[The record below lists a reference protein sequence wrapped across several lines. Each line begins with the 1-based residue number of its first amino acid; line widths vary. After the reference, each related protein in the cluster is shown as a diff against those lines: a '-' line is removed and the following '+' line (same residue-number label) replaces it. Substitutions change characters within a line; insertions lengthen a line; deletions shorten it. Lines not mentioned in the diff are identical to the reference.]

1 MNRGSYAMRSILPQ
15 TALHHL
21 ASDDS
26 YARVMAHARYDPEH
40 IARFFDDYGKR
51 EWERFEVSAMD
62 RVNLEV
68 HLRLL
73 REHIRAGDRVLDA
86 GAGPGRFT
94 LELARLGATVV
105 VGDISPRQLEL
116 HAEKTVEVE
125 SSIESRELLDIT
137 DLSRYD
143 DASFDAVV
151 CFGGPL
157 SYVLDEADT
166 ALAELLRV
174 TKPAGR
180 VLVSVMSLLGAAR
193 AFFSGWPELIE
204 KFGWQRA
211 VGDIFATGDL
221 SAEVNDGHVLR
232 LYRWS
237 DLERLFSKHPC
248 RVVTAS
254 AANFL
259 SIGNEEWE
267 DRFLDLEIE
276 ACREP
281 GALDGGTHIA
291 AVLERL

>member
-1 MNRGSYAMRSILPQ
+1 ML
-15 TALHHL
+15 ALVK
-21 ASDDS
+21 DT
-26 YARVMAHARYDPEH
+26 RYDPQH
-40 IARFFDDYGKR
+40 IARFFDNYGER
-51 EWERFEVSAMD
+51 EWDRFEGSAMD

-73 REHIRAGDRVLDA
+73 RERIRSGDRVLEA

-94 LELARLGATVV
+94 LELATLGATVV

-116 HAEKTVEVE
+116 HAERTIAVEA
-125 SSIESRELLDIT
+125 SIESRELLDIV
-137 DLSRYD
+137 DLSRYP

-157 SYVLDEADT
+157 SYVLDEADA
-166 ALAELLRV
+166 ALIELLRV
-174 TKPAGR
+174 TKPSGH

-193 AFFSGWPELIE
+193 AFFPAFPELIE
-204 KFGWQRA
+204 EFGWQRA
-211 VGDIFATGDL
+211 VEDVFATGDL
-221 SAEVNDGHVLR
+221 SADLNHGHVLR

-237 DLERLFSKHPC
+237 DLEELFSRHAC
-248 RVVTAS
+248 RVVAAS

-259 SIGNEEWE
+259 SIDNAQWE
-267 DRFLDLEIE
+267 DRFLELEIE

-291 AVLERL
+291 AVLERV

>member
-1 MNRGSYAMRSILPQ
+1 MLV
-15 TALHHL
+15 LVE
-21 ASDDS
+21 D
-26 YARVMAHARYDPEH
+26 VRYDPEH
-40 IARFFDDYGKR
+40 IARFFDDYCAR
-51 EWERFEVSAMD
+51 EWERFEGSAMD

-73 REHIRAGDRVLDA
+73 REYIRPGDRVLDA

-105 VGDISPRQLEL
+105 AGDISSRQLEL
-116 HAEKTVEVE
+116 HAEKTVDVE
-125 SSIESRELLDIT
+125 ASIESRELLDII
-137 DLSRYD
+137 DLSRYA

-157 SYVLDEADT
+157 SYVLDEADA

-174 TKPAGR
+174 TKPNGH

-193 AFFSGWPELIE
+193 AFFSALPELIE
-204 KFGWQRA
+204 EFGWQRA
-211 VGDIFATGDL
+211 VEETFERGDL
-221 SAEVNDGHVLR
+221 SAELNHGHVLR

-237 DLERLFSKHPC
+237 DLERLASRHAC
-248 RVVTAS
+248 RVVLAS

-259 SIGNEEWE
+259 SVGNEQWE
-267 DRFLDLEIE
+267 DRFLELEIE
-276 ACREP
+276 ACRQP

-291 AVLERL
+291 AVVERL

>member
-1 MNRGSYAMRSILPQ
+1 
-15 TALHHL
+15 
-21 ASDDS
+21 
-26 YARVMAHARYDPEH
+26 MAGARYDPQH
-40 IARFFDDYGKR
+40 IARFFDDYGER
-51 EWERFEVSAMD
+51 EWERFEGSAMD

-73 REHIRAGDRVLDA
+73 REHIRSGDRVLDA

-105 VGDISPRQLEL
+105 AGDISPRQLKL
-116 HAEKTVEVE
+116 HAEKTVAVE
-125 SSIESRELLDIT
+125 ASIESRELLDIT
-137 DLSRYD
+137 DLSRYA

-157 SYVLDEADT
+157 SYVLNEADA

-174 TKPAGR
+174 TKPNGH
-180 VLVSVMSLLGAAR
+180 VLLSVMSLLGAAR
-193 AFFSGWPELIE
+193 AFFPALSELVE
-204 KFGWQRA
+204 EFGWQRA
-211 VGDIFATGDL
+211 VEEIFATGDL
-221 SAEVNDGHVLR
+221 SAELNNGHVLR

-237 DLERLFSKHPC
+237 DLEQLFSSHAC
-248 RVVTAS
+248 HVVAAS

-259 SIGNEEWE
+259 SVGNEQWA
-267 DRFLDLEIE
+267 DRFLELEIE